1 MSKETVLD
9 IAAEFR
15 EMNDASV
22 GGIIAVN
29 ARVIAERLEAA
40 AKLYAEEMDKA
51 SEFITDYLQE
61 IPLCKEP
68 HNWLIR
74 NGYEDKSY
82 QGVSFG
88 QEIVN

>member
-15 EMNDASV
+15 E
-22 GGIIAVN
+22 
-29 ARVIAERLEAA
+29 LEAA